1 MSKFGNIKVKEMERV
16 LLKAGFV
23 PQIGKGSHRRFKHP
37 DGRRTVLASHPGNI
51 PKPIAAK
58 ILKQSGISLEE
69 FNKLRK

>member
-37 DGRRTVLASHPGNI
+37 DGRRTVLAYHTRNI
-51 PKPIAAK
+51 AKPIVSA

-69 FNKLRK
+69 FDKLRK